1 MVAKM
6 TKKRKMTIGG
16 FHRWNEYFGFGTIE
30 LAQSFDLTECELKDL
45 LDKIKVA
52 FETNPKEKFYIDNIK
67 IIVAKE
73 RKEHN
78 DKKYTATKYII
89 TKGANRAWIMIL
101 LGICFGQM
109 RAYCEL
115 WRDLLW
121 TAILMP
127 TQKDDENKF
136 EAFMKQVL
144 FPNFMPKL
152 CDYAR
157 DLGISENIANSLQTI
172 EFWFD
177 DNFGKQCVFKKGNAI
192 CEKFAEFVYKKVC
205 FEIELAE
212 ICANRK

>member
-1 MVAKM
+1 M

-16 FHRWNEYFGFGTIE
+16 FHRRNEYSGFGTIE

-52 FETNPKEKFYIDNIK
+52 FETNPKERFYIGNIK

-73 RKEHN
+73 SKEYN
-78 DKKYTATKYII
+78 GKKYTATKYII
-89 TKGANRAWIMIL
+89 TKGANQAWILIL

-109 RAYCEL
+109 RAYWEL

-127 TQKDDENKF
+127 TQKDDESKF
-136 EAFMKQVL
+136 ERFMKQVL
-144 FPNFMPKL
+144 FPNFIFRL
-152 CDYAR
+152 SDWAR

-177 DNFGKQCVFKKGNAI
+177 DNFGKWCVFNRNAI

-205 FEIELAE
+205 FEIKETTKIFGKA
-212 ICANRK
+212 